1 MNMANSLPK
10 GTFTTKN
17 MERTVKKAVV
27 TIDTIVAVRSSFATL
42 NSIVKYSNYLQ
53 DVN

>member
-1 MNMANSLPK
+1 MNMANSHPK

-17 MERTVKKAVV
+17 IERTVKKAVV

-42 NSIVKYSNYLQ
+42 NSMIDYSSYLR